1 MMAVGLY
8 VNAFP
13 LLVSV
18 LDAYYTLALRSHRL
32 VVLMVEWYECCYT
45 HREIKGLMRGG
56 FGVL

>member
-18 LDAYYTLALRSHRL
+18 LDTYYTLALRIDG
-32 VVLMVEWYECCYT
+32 LMVQWCECCYT
-45 HREIKGLMRGG
+45 HRGIKGLMHYERP
-56 FGVL
+56 